1 MRPPRSAKSV
11 VGPGRTRTA
20 ALVHRNSFAPRR
32 ADVRLEVLPVLER
45 VVRSYTTPVR
55 ARGVAAATVLGARAR
70 VALMMHVV
78 LEVLEPVE
86 RARRF
91 AAPAPRA
98 VLSAAA
104 PVVRAEAKVVA
115 LLGAAVPAVDGR
127 RSRRIRRRGDHRVS
141 RPAAYGSCSLH
152 APYLIS
158 ECLRAR
164 GRARKQTPKKE
175 RQESS
180 GSSVVGRSAR
190 RQRPFGL
197 GRLFLSFF

>member
-1 MRPPRSAKSV
+1 MYMPARKHRGDGV
-11 VGPGRTRTA
+11 RGGRQSITS
-20 ALVHRNSFAPRR
+20 SFAPRR
-32 ADVRLEVLPVLER
+32 AHVRLEVLPVLEG

-70 VALMMHVV
+70 VALVMHVV
-78 LEVLEPVE
+78 LEVLELVE

-127 RSRRIRRRGDHRVS
+127 RSRRIRRRGDHRVVV
-141 RPAAYGSCSLH
+141 RLH
-152 APYLIS
+152 MKII
-158 ECLRAR
+158 
-164 GRARKQTPKKE
+164 
-175 RQESS
+175 
-180 GSSVVGRSAR
+180 
-190 RQRPFGL
+190 
-197 GRLFLSFF
+197 LFMLHV